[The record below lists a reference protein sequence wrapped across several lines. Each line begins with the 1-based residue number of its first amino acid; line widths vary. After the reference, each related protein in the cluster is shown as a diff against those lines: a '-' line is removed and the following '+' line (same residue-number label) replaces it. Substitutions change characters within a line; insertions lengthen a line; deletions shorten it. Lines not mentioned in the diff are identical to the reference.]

1 MKKGGSKSGIKG
13 GIGQLLWKISVAL
26 YLIANG
32 VLAITTK
39 GGDFKV
45 IFERMFSN
53 NFVDTFVIIAGIIA
67 VVSGIAVICELF
79 EVKVSFRDTLIF
91 IAAIIWS
98 VFIIF
103 QLIGWLS
110 SDQNINFWFALQQ
123 LSIYL
128 MVSGSLFIASR
139 RFG

>member
-1 MKKGGSKSGIKG
+1 MRKSAGKGGIKG
-13 GIGQLLWKISVAL
+13 GFGNFLWKISVAL